1 MKYLFYILGILI
13 STFAPIEYV
22 AASLFFILVGI
33 IFHLNDINEKL
44 TAKIET
50 LEKSIQSDHAYLK
63 RDINNL
69 VNQK

>member
-1 MKYLFYILGILI
+1 MKYFFYILGIVLGVLV
-13 STFAPIEYV
+13 PIENI
-22 AASLFFILVGI
+22 AAGLFFILIGT

-50 LEKSIQSDHAYLK
+50 LEKNIQSDHAYLK

>member
-13 STFAPIEYV
+13 STFAPIENV
-22 AASLFFILVGI
+22 AAGLFFILIGI
-33 IFHLNDINEKL
+33 IFHLSDINEKM
-44 TAKIET
+44 TAKIEA
-50 LEKSIQSDHAYLK
+50 LEKSMQSDHAYLK